1 MKRFFLLIFVAL
13 FMFMDTGCVYRRNF
27 YTNGNTIYSPLER
40 CRPSDALNGESFVYD
55 NVTLTNG
62 TAPNEFIING
72 FGGFGNLS
80 VNITAHITGKNT
92 FIVPFQT
99 QANWGLS
106 VEGQENTTGTL
117 NRKTHKITLPYKVI
131 FADNTIEICTLELT
145 RQ

>member
-1 MKRFFLLIFVAL
+1 MKRFFLLVFFAF
-13 FMFMDTGCVYRRNF
+13 FMLMDTGCAYRRNF

-40 CRPSDALNGESFVYD
+40 CRASDILNGESFVYD
-55 NVTLTNG
+55 DVTITNG

-72 FGGFGNLS
+72 FGGFDKLS

-106 VEGQENTTGTL
+106 VEGQQNTTGTL
-117 NRKTHKITLPYKVI
+117 NRNEHTITLPYKI
-131 FADNTIEICTLELT
+131 TYNDSTADICTITLT